1 MNASITAVTILNEG
15 KTQVAVEKTLTLV
28 CKKSIQTLLRPK
40 EPV

>member
-28 CKKSIQTLLRPK
+28 CKKVSKLF
-40 EPV
+40 